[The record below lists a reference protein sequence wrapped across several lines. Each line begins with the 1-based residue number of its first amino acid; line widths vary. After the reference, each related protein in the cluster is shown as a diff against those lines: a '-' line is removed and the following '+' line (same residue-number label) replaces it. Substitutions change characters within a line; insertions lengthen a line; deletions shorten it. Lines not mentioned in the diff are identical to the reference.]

1 MTASA
6 ADKALARRIMTWA
19 WANGMR
25 PNEVQVL
32 RNLPAWSAR
41 YCAALAGR
49 TQASPADEA
58 TRPIVPAVDQAV
70 TIAEAAATL
79 GVSERTVRRYL
90 SPSSGK
96 LVRLAA
102 GVSERSVEAYFVA
115 RAANIART
123 RWAKGARL
131 ALRAA

>member
-1 MTASA
+1 
-6 ADKALARRIMTWA
+6 
-19 WANGMR
+19 
-25 PNEVQVL
+25 
-32 RNLPAWSAR
+32 
-41 YCAALAGR
+41 
-49 TQASPADEA
+49 
-58 TRPIVPAVDQAV
+58 
-70 TIAEAAATL
+70 
-79 GVSERTVRRYL
+79 VSERTVRRYL